1 MKVSPKKSLGQ
12 HFLVDKNILKQIV
25 DLGNINNR
33 DIVIEVGP
41 GTGNLTE
48 YILLKNPKKLIT
60 IEKDNNLSKLLQ
72 KKFEKRITIINEDI
86 LNIKLDNFSKNKIII
101 FGNLPYNVSS
111 QILAKWIKLNNLNSI
126 SKKFILM
133 FQKEVADRIL
143 AKTNEANYSRLSI
156 LSSWKMNI
164 KKIKEIDPG
173 SFRPQPKI
181 KSSVLLME
189 PKKNFYKIKDPKN
202 LEYITKVFFN
212 QKRKMIKK
220 PLKIIFGDFDGITT
234 KLKINV
240 DLRPQNLSPLTYYKL
255 CHEYENL
262 LN

>member
-111 QILAKWIKLNNLNSI
+111 QILAKWIKLNNLNNI

-143 AKTNEANYSRLSI
+143 AKTNETNYSRLSI

>member
-111 QILAKWIKLNNLNSI
+111 QILAKWIKLNNLNNI

-143 AKTNEANYSRLSI
+143 AKTNETNYSRLSI

-220 PLKIIFGDFDGITT
+220 PLKIIFGDFVGITT

>member
-48 YILLKNPKKLIT
+48 HILLKNPKKLIT

-111 QILAKWIKLNNLNSI
+111 QILAKWIKLNNLNNI

-143 AKTNEANYSRLSI
+143 AKTNETNYSRLSI

-220 PLKIIFGDFDGITT
+220 PLKIIFGDFAGITK

>member
-220 PLKIIFGDFDGITT
+220 PLKIIFGDFAGITK

>member
-111 QILAKWIKLNNLNSI
+111 QILAKWIKLNNLNNI

-220 PLKIIFGDFDGITT
+220 PLKIIFGDFVGITT